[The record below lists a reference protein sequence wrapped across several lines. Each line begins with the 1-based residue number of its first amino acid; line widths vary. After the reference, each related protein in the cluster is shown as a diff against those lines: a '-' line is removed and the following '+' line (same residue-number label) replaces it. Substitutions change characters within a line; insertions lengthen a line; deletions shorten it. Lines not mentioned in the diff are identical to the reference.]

1 MMKRILTVSLVI
13 LAAASLRAQNV
24 IDLIISEAMVDNT
37 SSVVDDFGEHTPWVE
52 VFNTSQG
59 TVNIAGC
66 YFTDDPSNL
75 TKSPIVKGD
84 LRTKI
89 GPRQVAVF
97 FADGDAAKGT
107 FYLNFPLREGSTLY
121 LVSNDGRTV
130 IDSIEIPVG
139 IPEGQSI
146 SKFATDVKEL
156 VFDDIHAAAPSPRSV
171 NGKHNQKSKAEIV
184 KENDPHGYT
193 LTIVSISVVF
203 LALLILFTI
212 YNFSGKVFSG
222 QIKFRNP
229 FKRSPRAAGIASLPA
244 GGRDEE
250 IALAIAMALQAECGG
265 ETEAAIALALHR
277 FLSES
282 AHDAEP
288 FVITIKPRSGSAWN
302 DKTRIFRKQPR

>member
-1 MMKRILTVSLVI
+1 MMKRLLTVSILI
-13 LAAASLRAQNV
+13 LAAASLQAQNV
-24 IDLIISEAMVDNT
+24 IDLIISEVMVDNT
-37 SSVVDDFGEHTPWVE
+37 SSVVDDFGDRTPWVE

-66 YFTDDPSNL
+66 FFTDDPSNL

-97 FADGDAAKGT
+97 FADGQSSKGT

-130 IDSIEIPVG
+130 IDSIEIPAG

-146 SKFATDVKEL
+146 SKFATDRKEM
-156 VFDDIHAAAPSPRSV
+156 VFDDVHAAVPSPLSV
-171 NGKHNQKSKAEIV
+171 NGRHNQKTKAQIV

-229 FKRSPRAAGIASLPA
+229 FKRGARAAGAASLPA
-244 GGRDEE
+244 GGSDDE
-250 IALAIAMALQAECGG
+250 IALAIAMALHSECGG

-282 AHDAEP
+282 MHDAEP
-288 FVITIKPRSGSAWN
+288 FIITVQPRSSAWN
-302 DKTRIFRKQPR
+302 DRTRNFRKQPR

>member
-1 MMKRILTVSLVI
+1 MMKRILAVSILI
-13 LAAASLRAQNV
+13 LAVASLHAQNV
-24 IDLIISEAMVDNT
+24 IDLIISEVMVDNV
-37 SSVVDDFGEHTPWVE
+37 SSVTDDFGEHTPWIE
-52 VFNTSQG
+52 VLNTSQG

-66 YFTDDPSNL
+66 FFSDDPDNL
-75 TKSPIVKGD
+75 TKSQIVKGD

-89 GPRQVAVF
+89 GPRQVALF
-97 FADGDAAKGT
+97 FADGNASKGT

-130 IDSIEIPVG
+130 IDSIDIPVG
-139 IPEGQSI
+139 IPAGQSI
-146 SKFATDVKEL
+146 SKFATAAKEL

-171 NGKHNQKSKAEIV
+171 NGRHNQKSKSEIV

-193 LTIVSISVVF
+193 LTVVSISVVF

-229 FKRSPRAAGIASLPA
+229 FKRSERAAGVASLPA
-244 GGRDEE
+244 GGREEE

-282 AHDAEP
+282 MHDAEP
-288 FVITIKPRSGSAWN
+288 FVITLQPRKSAWN
-302 DKTRIFRKQPR
+302 DKSRIFRKQPR

>member
-1 MMKRILTVSLVI
+1 MMKRLLTVSLVI

-24 IDLIISEAMVDNT
+24 IDLIISEVMVDNT
-37 SSVVDDFGEHTPWVE
+37 SSVLDDFGDRTPWIE

-66 YFTDDPSNL
+66 YFSDDPSNL
-75 TKSPIVKGD
+75 TKSQIVKGD

-89 GPRQVAVF
+89 GPRQVALF
-97 FADGDAAKGT
+97 FADGQSSKGT
-107 FYLNFPLREGSTLY
+107 FYLNFPLREGTTLY

-130 IDSIEIPVG
+130 IDSIEIPAGV
-139 IPEGQSI
+139 PEGQSI
-146 SKFATDVKEL
+146 SKFPTDKKEM
-156 VFDDIHAAAPSPRSV
+156 VFEDVHAAAPSPRSV
-171 NGKHNQKSKAEIV
+171 NGKHNQKSKSDIV

-193 LTIVSISVVF
+193 LTIVSISMVF

-222 QIKFRNP
+222 KVKLRNP
-229 FKRSPRAAGIASLPA
+229 FKRSAKAAMVAALPA
-244 GGRDEE
+244 GGREDE
-250 IALAIAMALQAECGG
+250 IALAIAMALNAESGG

-282 AHDAEP
+282 VHDAEP
-288 FVITIKPRSGSAWN
+288 FVITLQPRRSAWN
-302 DKTRIFRKQPR
+302 DKSKLFRKQPR

>member
-1 MMKRILTVSLVI
+1 MMKRLLTVSILI
-13 LAAASLRAQNV
+13 LAAASLQAQNV
-24 IDLIISEAMVDNT
+24 IDLIISEVMVDNT
-37 SSVVDDFGEHTPWVE
+37 SSVVDDFGDRTPWVE

-66 YFTDDPSNL
+66 FFTDDPSDL

-97 FADGDAAKGT
+97 FADGQSSKGT
-107 FYLNFPLREGSTLY
+107 FYLNFPLKEGSTLY

-130 IDSIEIPVG
+130 IDSIEIPAG

-146 SKFATDVKEL
+146 SKFATDRKEM
-156 VFDDIHAAAPSPRSV
+156 VFDDVHAAVPSPLSV
-171 NGKHNQKSKAEIV
+171 NGRHNQKTKAQIV

-229 FKRSPRAAGIASLPA
+229 FKRGARAAGAASLPA
-244 GGRDEE
+244 GGSDDE
-250 IALAIAMALQAECGG
+250 IALAIAMALHSECGG

-282 AHDAEP
+282 MHDAEP
-288 FVITIKPRSGSAWN
+288 FIITVQPHTSAWN
-302 DKTRIFRKQPR
+302 DRTRNFRKQPR

>member
-1 MMKRILTVSLVI
+1 MMKRILTVSLII

-37 SSVVDDFGEHTPWVE
+37 ASVVDDFGERTPWIE

-89 GPRQVAVF
+89 GPRQVAMF
-97 FADGDAAKGT
+97 FADGQASKGT
-107 FYLNFPLREGSTLY
+107 FYLNFPLRAGSTLY

-130 IDSIEIPVG
+130 IDSIEIPADL
-139 IPEGQSI
+139 PEGQSI
-146 SKFATDVKEL
+146 SKFPVDKKEL
-156 VFDDIHAAAPSPRSV
+156 VFDDVHAAAPSPRSV
-171 NGKHNQKSKAEIV
+171 NGRHSQKSKSDII

-193 LTIVSISVVF
+193 LTVVSISVVF

-229 FKRSPRAAGIASLPA
+229 FKRGARATGVAALPA
-244 GGRDEE
+244 GGREEE

-282 AHDAEP
+282 MHDAEP
-288 FVITIKPRSGSAWN
+288 FVITLQPRGGAWN
-302 DKTRIFRKQPR
+302 DKSRLFRKQPR

>member
-1 MMKRILTVSLVI
+1 MMKRILTVSLII

-37 SSVVDDFGEHTPWVE
+37 ASVVDDFGERTPWIE

-97 FADGDAAKGT
+97 FADGQASKGT
-107 FYLNFPLREGSTLY
+107 FYLNFPLRAGSTLY

-130 IDSIEIPVG
+130 IDSIEIPADL
-139 IPEGQSI
+139 PEGQSI
-146 SKFATDVKEL
+146 SKFPVDKKEL
-156 VFDDIHAAAPSPRSV
+156 VFDDVHAATPSPRSV
-171 NGKHNQKSKAEIV
+171 NGRHSQKSKSDII

-193 LTIVSISVVF
+193 LTVVSISVVF

-212 YNFSGKVFSG
+212 YDFSGKVFSG

-229 FKRSPRAAGIASLPA
+229 FKRGARAAGVAALPA
-244 GGRDEE
+244 GGREEE

-282 AHDAEP
+282 MHDAEP
-288 FVITIKPRSGSAWN
+288 FVITLQPRGGAWN
-302 DKTRIFRKQPR
+302 DKSRLFRKQPR

>member
-1 MMKRILTVSLVI
+1 MKKRLLTAFLIL

-24 IDLIISEAMVDNT
+24 IDLIISEVMVDNDA
-37 SSVVDDFGEHTPWVE
+37 SVLDDYGDRCPWIE

-66 YFTDDPSNL
+66 YFSDDPSNL

-89 GPRQVAVF
+89 GPRQVVLF
-97 FADGDAAKGT
+97 FADGNSSKGT
-107 FYLNFPLREGSTLY
+107 FHLNFPLRAGSTLY

-130 IDSIEIPVG
+130 IDTIDIPAEV
-139 IPEGQSI
+139 PAGQSI
-146 SKFATDVKEL
+146 GKFATNLKETI
-156 VFDDIHAAAPSPRSV
+156 FDDVHAYTPSPMSV
-171 NGKHNQKSKAEIV
+171 NGKHSQKSKSEII

-193 LTIVSISVVF
+193 LTVVSVSVVF

-229 FKRSPRAAGIASLPA
+229 FKREGKAAKAAALPA
-244 GGRDEE
+244 GGRADEV
-250 IALAIAMALQAECGG
+250 AAAIAMALHAECGG
-265 ETEAAIALALHR
+265 EVEAAIALALHR
-277 FLSES
+277 FLSECT
-282 AHDAEP
+282 HDAEP
-288 FVITIKPRSGSAWN
+288 FVITVQPRSSAWN
-302 DKTRIFRKQPR
+302 DKTRNFRKQPR

>member
-121 LVSNDGRTV
+121 LVSND
-130 IDSIEIPVG
+130 
-139 IPEGQSI
+139 
-146 SKFATDVKEL
+146 KFATDVKEL

-229 FKRSPRAAGIASLPA
+229 FKRSPRAAGVASLPA

>member
-1 MMKRILTVSLVI
+1 MKKRLLTAFLIL

-24 IDLIISEAMVDNT
+24 IDLIISEVMVDNDA
-37 SSVVDDFGEHTPWVE
+37 SVLDDYGDRCPWIE

-66 YFTDDPSNL
+66 YFSDDPSNL

-89 GPRQVAVF
+89 GPRQVVLF
-97 FADGDAAKGT
+97 FADGNASKGT
-107 FYLNFPLREGSTLY
+107 FHLNFPLRAGSTLY

-130 IDSIEIPVG
+130 IDTIDIPAEIPA
-139 IPEGQSI
+139 GQSI
-146 SKFATDVKEL
+146 GKFATNTKETVFEDV
-156 VFDDIHAAAPSPRSV
+156 HAYTPSPRSV
-171 NGKHNQKSKAEIV
+171 NGKHNQKSKSEII

-193 LTIVSISVVF
+193 LTVVSVSVVF

-229 FKRSPRAAGIASLPA
+229 FKRTAKPAGIAALPE
-244 GGRDEE
+244 GREE
-250 IALAIAMALQAECGG
+250 EVALAIAMALNAECGG
-265 ETEAAIALALHR
+265 EAEAAIALALHR
-277 FLSES
+277 FLSECT
-282 AHDAEP
+282 HDAEP
-288 FVITIKPRSGSAWN
+288 YVITIQPRHSAWD
-302 DKTRIFRKQPR
+302 DKKRNFRKQPR

>member
-1 MMKRILTVSLVI
+1 MMKRLLTVTILV
-13 LAAASLRAQNV
+13 LAAVSLRAQNV

-37 SSVVDDFGEHTPWVE
+37 SSVVDDFGERTPWVE

-97 FADGDAAKGT
+97 FADGNSSKGT

-146 SKFATDVKEL
+146 SKFATDAKEL

-171 NGKHNQKSKAEIV
+171 NGRHNHPSGRSFRSGFYRLISRGVSSVLSAALGERLYPSVI
-184 KENDPHGYT
+184 
-193 LTIVSISVVF
+193 LAASSISSVI
-203 LALLILFTI
+203 LLSRLFS
-212 YNFSGKVFSG
+212 FSHPIS
-222 QIKFRNP
+222 
-229 FKRSPRAAGIASLPA
+229 AS
-244 GGRDEE
+244 
-250 IALAIAMALQAECGG
+250 
-265 ETEAAIALALHR
+265 
-277 FLSES
+277 S
-282 AHDAEP
+282 AVAHL
-288 FVITIKPRSGSAWN
+288 
-302 DKTRIFRKQPR
+302 

>member
-1 MMKRILTVSLVI
+1 MKKRILTAFLI
-13 LAAASLRAQNV
+13 LLAAASLRAQNV
-24 IDLIISEAMVDNT
+24 IDLIISEVMVDNDA
-37 SSVVDDFGEHTPWVE
+37 SVLDDYGDRCPWIE

-66 YFTDDPSNL
+66 YFSDDPSNL

-89 GPRQVAVF
+89 GPRQVVLF
-97 FADGDAAKGT
+97 YADGNSSKGT
-107 FYLNFPLREGSTLY
+107 FHLNFPLRAGSTLY

-130 IDSIEIPVG
+130 IDTID
-139 IPEGQSI
+139 IPEDIPAGQSI
-146 SKFATDVKEL
+146 GKFATNNKETI
-156 VFDDIHAAAPSPRSV
+156 FDDVHAYTPSPMSV
-171 NGKHNQKSKAEIV
+171 NGKHNQKSKSDIV

-193 LTIVSISVVF
+193 LTIVSISMVF

-222 QIKFRNP
+222 KVKLRNP
-229 FKRSPRAAGIASLPA
+229 FKRSARAVKAAALPA
-244 GGRDEE
+244 GGREDE
-250 IALAIAMALQAECGG
+250 IALAIAMALNAESGG

-288 FVITIKPRSGSAWN
+288 FVITLQPRRSAWN
-302 DKTRIFRKQPR
+302 DKSKLFRKQPR